1 MRLVINYRA
10 VKLQNTVTGGLL
22 LGLPNTEILINY
34 NEITLY
40 PR

>member
-1 MRLVINYRA
+1 MKLNINFRM
-10 VKLQNTVTGGLL
+10 VKLQKTVTGGLL
-22 LGLPNTEILINY
+22 FGLPNTEILINY